1 MNQRLNKRHQRTLAA
16 IFSPQVPATL
26 SWRRIEVLLM
36 ALGATKEEGRGSAV
50 TFKLNGEHTTF
61 HRPHPQKEAKRYH
74 VRDAREFLEKVG
86 ITP

>member
-1 MNQRLNKRHQRTLAA
+1 MNARLSKKHRRTLAA
-16 IFSPQVPATL
+16 IFSPQVPVTL
-26 SWRRIEVLLM
+26 QWRRIETLFM
-36 ALGATKEEGRGSAV
+36 ALGATKEEGHGSTV

-74 VRDAREFLEKVG
+74 VRDARNFLKKVG